1 MILQNDVYEEI
12 LRQSDAAVI
21 CTISNNVLSCRMN
34 GSGEQLMA
42 IAADIVVNIA
52 NAIRMDDIPPR
63 EKVLIALDIVKEMA
77 IYNAEQSSGKQA
89 LDLGKY
95 RQRFM

>member
-1 MILQNDVYEEI
+1 MSNDIQEEI

-21 CTISNNVLSCRMN
+21 CTISNNALSCRMN

-42 IAADIVVNIA
+42 IAADIIVNIA
-52 NAIRMDDIPPR
+52 NATRLDGIPL
-63 EKVLIALDIVKEMA
+63 EETVLIALDIVKEMA

-95 RQRFM
+95 RRRFMQ